1 MRLSKYASVVCVA
14 ACAVMAQDLAPEVLL
29 LSRIKSHLRYE
40 FAHLPNYTCLET
52 IARFQKA
59 KQRGLMPRRTHSA
72 NATDQSNVESWQGGK
87 FSQVDTVRLEVACS
101 DHHEWYGLPGA
112 QKLSEENPAA
122 LAGGV
127 GLISNGS
134 FSTTLHNLFM
144 VDGATFTSRGEDSVD
159 GRKAVKFDYR
169 FPAGSIIA
177 RISLLGGQGAVN
189 EEGSFWVD
197 PQSLDLL
204 RLDGRATEIPPSLPL
219 AEMEFTVTYART
231 RIGEFDALLAQYADL
246 HMIQTTG
253 VEDYDRMD
261 FTHCRMFQT
270 TSTLRFDVDPPGPA
284 SAPANTPVEAPAAP
298 PRGAAAPPEPEDALP
313 AGLRVTIQVTSPIT
327 DRDAPGKLIEGRVAG
342 DVRRKGKVVLENGA
356 PVHGRLRSLQRDPD
370 TDHFIVGLEF
380 TEVQAQGVP
389 LRFYADLVSLGKWE
403 GVQAALR
410 KEVLLPNHWGST
422 VDITLPELPGVALFF
437 VEGESFVLQPGLRTV
452 WRTRGFRGEER

>member
-1 MRLSKYASVVCVA
+1 MRLSKYASVVCLA
-14 ACAVMAQDLAPEVLL
+14 ACAVVAQDLAPEVLL

-59 KQRGLMPRRTHSA
+59 KERGLKPRRTHSA
-72 NATDQSNVESWQGGK
+72 NATDQSKVESWQGGK
-87 FSQVDTVRLEVACS
+87 FIQVDTVRLEVACS
-101 DHHEWYGLPGA
+101 ERHEWYGLPGTR
-112 QKLSEENPAA
+112 QLSEENPAV

-127 GLISNGS
+127 GLISNGN
-134 FSTTLHNLFM
+134 FSTTLHNLFL
-144 VDGATFTSRGEDSVD
+144 VDGAIFTPRGEDSID

-169 FPAGSIIA
+169 FPAGSVIA

-189 EEGSFWVD
+189 EEGSIWVD

-219 AEMEFTVTYART
+219 AVMEFAVTYGRT

-253 VEDYDRMD
+253 VEDYDRID

-270 TSTLRFDVDPPGPA
+270 TSRLRFDIDPPSPPNA
-284 SAPANTPVEAPAAP
+284 PVEARVDAP
-298 PRGAAAPPEPEDALP
+298 REAAAPPESENALP
-313 AGLRVTIQVTSPIT
+313 ASLRVTIQVTTPIT

-356 PVHGRLRSLQRDPD
+356 PVHGRIRTLQRHQGL
-370 TDHFIVGLEF
+370 DHFIVGLEF
-380 TEVQAQGVP
+380 TEVQAHGAP

-422 VDITLPELPGVALFF
+422 VDITLPELPGVASFF

>member
-101 DHHEWYGLPGA
+101 DHHEWYCLPGA

-189 EEGSFWVD
+189 EEGSFWVIRN
-197 PQSLDLL
+197 PWISCGWTAGRPRFRHPSRSQRWNSPLL
-204 RLDGRATEIPPSLPL
+204 
-219 AEMEFTVTYART
+219 
-231 RIGEFDALLAQYADL
+231 
-246 HMIQTTG
+246 
-253 VEDYDRMD
+253 
-261 FTHCRMFQT
+261 
-270 TSTLRFDVDPPGPA
+270 TLVHA
-284 SAPANTPVEAPAAP
+284 SANSTRCSRSTP
-298 PRGAAAPPEPEDALP
+298 
-313 AGLRVTIQVTSPIT
+313 TCT
-327 DRDAPGKLIEGRVAG
+327 
-342 DVRRKGKVVLENGA
+342 
-356 PVHGRLRSLQRDPD
+356 
-370 TDHFIVGLEF
+370 
-380 TEVQAQGVP
+380 
-389 LRFYADLVSLGKWE
+389 
-403 GVQAALR
+403 
-410 KEVLLPNHWGST
+410 
-422 VDITLPELPGVALFF
+422 
-437 VEGESFVLQPGLRTV
+437 
-452 WRTRGFRGEER
+452 